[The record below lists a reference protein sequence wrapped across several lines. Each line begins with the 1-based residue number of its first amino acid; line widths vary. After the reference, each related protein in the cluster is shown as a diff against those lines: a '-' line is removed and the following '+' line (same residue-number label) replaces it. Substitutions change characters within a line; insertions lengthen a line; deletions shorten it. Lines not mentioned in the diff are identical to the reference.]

1 MLWHTKYVRVI
12 LVQNLTKSAQILAF
26 IAKKDLLRHSKL
38 ITEPSLVA
46 VFSDSKTTTSGRRIS
61 DTLALLAKQGYI
73 SVGIVDN
80 QKVYTIT
87 QKGQKKLQRQQT
99 RMSIVDTGRW
109 DGRYYLVTFD
119 IPESQKVVRNQI
131 ILDLKNANFFN
142 YSKGLWL
149 SPYNPIKYIETTR
162 TRYNLGQKI
171 RLIVASHLE
180 DETKIKRHFN
190 L

>member
-1 MLWHTKYVRVI
+1 
-12 LVQNLTKSAQILAF
+12 VQNLTKSAQILAF
-26 IAKKDLLRHSKL
+26 IAKKDLLRQNKI
-38 ITEPSLVA
+38 ITEPSLIS
-46 VFSDSKTTTSGRRIS
+46 VFSDSKTTTPSRRIT
-61 DTLALLAKQGYI
+61 DTLALLAKQGYL
-73 SVGIVDN
+73 SVGILDN

-87 QKGQKKLQRQQT
+87 QKGLGKLQREQT
-99 RMSIVDTGRW
+99 RSSLPGTGRW

-119 IPESQKVVRNQI
+119 IPESQKVIRNQI
-131 ILDLKNANFFN
+131 ILDLKNAQFYN

-162 TRYNLGQKI
+162 SRYNLGQNI

-180 DETKIKRHFN
+180 DETKIKRHFH